1 MKIHSL
7 RRRLLAWVLPTCLV
21 AAALASVATYWGA
34 AKELAGLLDEQL
46 QYVASHVTV
55 DAGNVSVDRSNTYA
69 DRLRDDSIDAVVLQ
83 VWRGDRLEYTDD
95 TTRLPMPAHTG
106 FADVQVGGQNWH
118 TFALRRGEQ
127 IIQVGQAQDERWEAL
142 ARVAVQLL
150 WPVVACVVV
159 LAIALWFGIGQAL
172 RPVRVLASELRKR
185 DAGRLRPVS
194 SASVPREIV
203 PLLTAL
209 NDMFGRLDEAFAAQK
224 RFVADAAH
232 ELRTPVMALSVQ
244 AELAASAANEEQRT
258 AAIAELRMGTE
269 RLTRL
274 TQQLLNMA
282 RLDPGDAQHAQ
293 RDAIDLVEIARE
305 VVLDH
310 ADAADGRR
318 IDLGLE
324 AREPATV
331 LGVREQLRMLLRNL
345 VDNALRYTPPGG
357 RVDVCV
363 RRAEEGVAVVEVKDD
378 GLGIPEGERALLFE
392 RFQRGREQREAG
404 SGLGLAIVKRIAEE
418 HEAQA
423 VITDGIGGRGACLRV
438 AFPLAPSMQPKE
450 MALTDEKQ
458 AACP

>member
-7 RRRLLAWVLPTCLV
+7 RRRLLAWVLPTCIA

-55 DAGNVSVDRSNTYA
+55 DAGHVSVDRSNTYA
-69 DRLRDDSIDAVVLQ
+69 DRLRDDRIDAVVLQ
-83 VWRGDRLEYTDD
+83 VWRGERLEYTDD

-106 FADVQVGGQNWH
+106 FADVTVGGQNWH
-118 TFALRRGEQ
+118 TFALRRGDQ
-127 IIQVGQAQDERWEAL
+127 VIQVGQAQDERWEAL
-142 ARVAVQLL
+142 ARVVVQLL
-150 WPVVACVVV
+150 WPLVACVLA

-172 RPVRVLASELRKR
+172 RPVRVLASELRER

-194 SASVPREIV
+194 AASVPKEIE
-203 PLLTAL
+203 PLLTAM

-244 AELAASAANEEQRT
+244 AELAASAANEQQR
-258 AAIAELRMGTE
+258 AAAVAELRMGTE
-269 RLTRL
+269 RLVRL

-282 RLDPGDAQHAQ
+282 RLDPGEAQDAR
-293 RDAIDLVEIARE
+293 RDAIDLVEMARE

-310 ADAADGRR
+310 ADAAEGRR

-324 AREPATV
+324 AREPATI
-331 LGVREQLRMLLRNL
+331 LGVREHLRVLLRNL
-345 VDNALRYTPPGG
+345 VDNAVRYTPPGG

-363 RRAEEGVAVVEVKDD
+363 RRAAGGVAVVEVKDD
-378 GLGIPEGERALLFE
+378 GPGIPEGERARLFE
-392 RFQRGREQREAG
+392 RFQRGRGQREAG

-418 HEAQA
+418 HEARTD
-423 VITDGIGGRGACLRV
+423 ITERIGGRGACLRV
-438 AFPLAPSMQPKE
+438 AFPLAPAGESKGIAFSREQ
-450 MALTDEKQ
+450 
-458 AACP
+458 

>member
-1 MKIHSL
+1 MKVHSL
-7 RRRLLAWVLPTCLV
+7 RRRLLAWVLPTCIA
-21 AAALASVATYWGA
+21 AAALASAAAYWGA
-34 AKELAGLLDEQL
+34 AKELAGLLDDQL
-46 QYVASHVTV
+46 QYVGSHVTV
-55 DAGNVSVDRSNTYA
+55 DAGHLRVDRSNTYA
-69 DRLRDDSIDAVVLQ
+69 DRLRDDRIDAVVLQ
-83 VWRGDRLEYTDD
+83 VWRGDRLEYTGDA
-95 TTRLPMPAHTG
+95 TRLPMPARTG
-106 FADVQVGGQNWH
+106 FADVTVGGRNWH
-118 TFALRRGEQ
+118 TFALRRGER

-150 WPVVACVVV
+150 WPLVACVVA

-172 RPVRVLASELRKR
+172 RPVRVLAGELRQR

-194 SASVPREIV
+194 AASVPGEIV

-244 AELAASAANEEQRT
+244 AELAASAANEQQR
-258 AAIAELRMGTE
+258 AAAVAELRVGTE

-274 TQQLLNMA
+274 AHQLLNLA
-282 RLDPGDAQHAQ
+282 RLDPGEAHPAR
-293 RDAIDLVEIARE
+293 RDPVDLVEVARE

-310 ADAADGRR
+310 ADAAERRR

-324 AREPATV
+324 AREAATI
-331 LGVREQLRMLLRNL
+331 LGVREHLRMLLRNL

-363 RRAEEGVAVVEVKDD
+363 CKAAGGVAVLEVKDD
-378 GLGIPEGERALLFE
+378 GPGIPAGERALLFE
-392 RFQRGREQREAG
+392 RFQRGRGQREAG

-418 HEAQA
+418 HEARA
-423 VITDGIGGRGACLRV
+423 DITEGIGGRGAGLRV
-438 AFPLAPSMQPKE
+438 AFPLAPAVAAEGPGFGQEGQP
-450 MALTDEKQ
+450 
-458 AACP
+458 ACP